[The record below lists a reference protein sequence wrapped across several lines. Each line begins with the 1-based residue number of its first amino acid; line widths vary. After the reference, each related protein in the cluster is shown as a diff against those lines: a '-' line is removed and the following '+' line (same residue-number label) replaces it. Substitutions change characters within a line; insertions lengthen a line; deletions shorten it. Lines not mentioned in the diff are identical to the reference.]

1 MTGIDLTS
9 AILDKITT
17 MKDGSLKITI
27 VTQELP
33 PQEMAK
39 LFMNINQ
46 EITNV
51 KLPKDSSQPKSKS
64 ERLRNVIYMLWKQE
78 YTGKYPDSNLFY
90 ESYMNEIIEKIKD
103 KLN

>member
-1 MTGIDLTS
+1 MNDIDLTS

-17 MKDGSLKITI
+17 MKDGSLKITV

-39 LFMNINQ
+39 LFMSVNQ

-64 ERLRNVIYMLWKQE
+64 ERLRNVIYRLWEQE
-78 YTGKYPDSNLFY
+78 YTGKYPDHNLFY
-90 ESYMNEIIEKIKD
+90 ESYMDQTINKIKD